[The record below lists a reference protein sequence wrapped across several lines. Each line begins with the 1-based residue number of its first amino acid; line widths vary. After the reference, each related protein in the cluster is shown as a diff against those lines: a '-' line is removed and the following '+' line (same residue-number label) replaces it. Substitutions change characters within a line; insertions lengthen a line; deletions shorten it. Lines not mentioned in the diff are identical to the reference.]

1 MKIALIGTGKMGT
14 AIEKQ
19 AFRAG
24 HQIVLRVNKEN
35 RDEISP
41 VLLQS
46 ADVAI
51 EFTEPTSAVSNLLW
65 CLQSKVPVVCGTT
78 GWHDALDAVY
88 QNFREKDGS
97 LIVSSNFSI
106 GVNLLF
112 RLNQQLAAMMHNQ
125 KDYSPEITE
134 THHTKKLD
142 KPGGTAL
149 KLVTDL
155 LETTDRF
162 RSWALLEEG
171 FSIQE
176 DIIPVIVHRTGEV
189 IGEHEVRWR
198 SSVDELRISHRAFTR
213 DGFASGALLA
223 AQWLC
228 GKKGIYTM
236 SDVLFGR

>member
-14 AIEKQ
+14 AIEEQ
-19 AFRAG
+19 ALKAG
-24 HQIVLRVNKEN
+24 HQIVLKVNKEN
-35 RDEISP
+35 RDGISP
-41 VLLQS
+41 ALLQS

-65 CLQSKVPVVCGTT
+65 CLKNKVPVICGTT
-78 GWHDALDAVY
+78 GWHDSLDAVY
-88 QNFREKDGS
+88 RSFSEEHGS
-97 LIVSSNFSI
+97 LIISSNFSI

-112 RLNQQLAAMMHNQ
+112 RLNQQLAAWMHDQ
-125 KDYSPEITE
+125 KDYHPEISE

-149 KLVTDL
+149 KLVTDV

-162 RSWALLEEG
+162 RAWAMLEEG
-171 FSIQE
+171 FSLQE
-176 DIIPVIVHRTGEV
+176 DVIPVIVHRTGEV
-189 IGEHEVRWR
+189 IGEHEVRWK
-198 SSVDELRISHRAFTR
+198 SSVDELQISHRAFTR
-213 DGFASGALLA
+213 NGFASGALLA
-223 AQWLC
+223 AEWLC